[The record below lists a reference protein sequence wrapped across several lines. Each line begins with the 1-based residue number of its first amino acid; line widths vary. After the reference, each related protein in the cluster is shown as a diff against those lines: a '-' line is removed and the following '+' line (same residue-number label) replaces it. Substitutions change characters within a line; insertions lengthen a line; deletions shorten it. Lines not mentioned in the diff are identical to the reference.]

1 GPGGSTALCVSGHS
15 PALVRDGLRPSR
27 AQSKSPSLAPP
38 TKAAHSAAV
47 NTRAGPAGCRELRTA
62 TWPSGRFATSTQLPP
77 CGPLRRL
84 LRHVT
89 SGRSAAGIP
98 LRMLIRLV
106 LQLVDDRGEDP
117 GRLARLGAD
126 DAEPLHSQQVTVHV
140 RFLVEVKRTG
150 EMLQVRDIRQVR
162 LAEPQEAEPARR
174 GMAAHADR
182 GDLQREVL
190 PAAQAEQVAELVTQ
204 DLDAPDR
211 PPQRG
216 LLDDGPQ
223 LEPPL
228 GEPPLPFLAQDDMP
242 LRIADR
248 DVAHGED
255 GGRVLVRLQQAGDEL
270 AFVNADRG

>member
-1 GPGGSTALCVSGHS
+1 MIWGNEQRAVVLAVHRPLHVRPRPVTASARHG
-15 PALVRDGLRPSR
+15 
-27 AQSKSPSLAPP
+27 QSKSPSLAPP
-38 TKAAHSAAV
+38 TKAAHSAGV

-106 LQLVDDRGEDP
+106 LHLVDDRGEDP

-150 EMLQVRDIRQVR
+150 EML
-162 LAEPQEAEPARR
+162 
-174 GMAAHADR
+174 
-182 GDLQREVL
+182 
-190 PAAQAEQVAELVTQ
+190 
-204 DLDAPDR
+204 
-211 PPQRG
+211 
-216 LLDDGPQ
+216 
-223 LEPPL
+223 
-228 GEPPLPFLAQDDMP
+228 
-242 LRIADR
+242 
-248 DVAHGED
+248 
-255 GGRVLVRLQQAGDEL
+255 
-270 AFVNADRG
+270 